1 MLQTLLLF
9 LDAGAIIAALLAS
22 WLWFKSSQ
30 NRVRRISKD
39 DQLSAADV
47 NRIVVSINRS
57 QILNAQA
64 ALVTAV
70 SAITVALRMIAGL
83 VMSGP

>member
-1 MLQTLLLF
+1 MLTSVQLF
-9 LDAGAIIAALLAS
+9 LDSVAIVAALLAS

-30 NRVRRISKD
+30 NRVRRVSKGEELNATD
-39 DQLSAADV
+39 I

-70 SAITVALRMIAGL
+70 SAIAVALRMIIALL
-83 VMSGP
+83 VSGP